1 MSRPW
6 NLARTMLGRL
16 KAALD
21 QSAKLGAIT
30 FPSGAPIRRPVLM
43 NPMEVRLIC
52 RKLIYDAEHHGVPVG
67 FGLRFREVVQ

>member
-6 NLARTMLGRL
+6 NLTRTMLGGL

-21 QSAKLGAIT
+21 QATKLGAIT
-30 FPSGAPIRRPVLM
+30 FPSGAPIRRPVFV

-52 RKLIYDAEHHGVPVG
+52 RKLIHDAEHHGVPVG
-67 FGLRFREVVQ
+67 FGLRFLEVAQ